1 MIQIAIL
8 AVLVLIAFILA
19 PWLIAVVVAAAVT
32 YGAALV
38 VAGLI
43 ACAAIPIILAWVLY
57 KDSRRRKGTEA
68 APLEGPRKPCPG
80 CQSEISVTTTMCPAC
95 KAAA

>member
-1 MIQIAIL
+1 MVQIAIL

-43 ACAAIPIILAWVLY
+43 ACAAIPVILVWVLY
-57 KDSRRRKGTEA
+57 KDSRRRKGAQA
-68 APLEGPRKPCPG
+68 APLEGPRKACPG
-80 CQSEISVTTTMCPAC
+80 CQSEIPAGAAMCQAC
-95 KAAA
+95 KTH